1 MLMSPLFVLAS
12 NWKQPSGCQYT
23 IDFSYVH
30 NRIPYCKVEK
40 NNNKTTHHE
49 TLSATA
55 GTQWNV
61 GQNSSDIKEQMS
73 CFPLYKVQ
81 KQTLYVSMV

>member
-1 MLMSPLFVLAS
+1 MVVR
-12 NWKQPSGCQYT
+12 YT

-30 NRIPYCKVEK
+30 NRIPYCKVEQ

-49 TLSATA
+49 TVSATA

-61 GQNSSDIKEQMS
+61 EKNRSDIKEQMS

-81 KQTLYVSMV
+81 NQTLDISMVKNQDSGYLWGGLWGW